1 MENNDKLIKKELR
14 FGKSIVTLYT
24 NKPET
29 VETEYK
35 EKFGC
40 LVHLT
45 IGFKQVVDYILRNN
59 KGTKI
64 IVDSMVPIAENHI
77 VAH

>member
-1 MENNDKLIKKELR
+1 MENNNKMIKKELR
-14 FGKSIVTLYT
+14 FGRSMVTLYT
-24 NKPET
+24 NKPQE
-29 VETEYK
+29 VEKTYK

-40 LVHLT
+40 LMKLT
-45 IGFKQVVDYILRNN
+45 TGFKQVVDYIINHN

-64 IVDSMVPIAENHI
+64 IVDSMVPIAENHA